1 MKRKTRRTVSVLV
14 TLLLLLLLP
23 VQAFAETYDLAGGDI
38 TVTADD
44 TGQYVSQPDKG
55 IIDEK
60 QNTETIINQTG
71 LATANT
77 VTINAEAGQTA
88 EVTLDGVNID
98 CSATGEAA
106 VSTTG
111 AGDVEIELDG
121 NNILQSGDDHAGL
134 EKNNDGTLTI
144 GDDNAVA
151 GSLEATGG
159 ENGAGIGGGYVGN
172 DASNITITG
181 GEIEA
186 NGGVSAAGIGG
197 GNSGDGSNIKITGGT
212 VTAQG
217 GSGGAGIGGGGG
229 GNGGNGS
236 DIEISGGSVKATGGV
251 RGAGIGGGG
260 DKNGSDIEISGGSVT
275 AQGGFHGAGI
285 GGGSDGDGSNITIS
299 GGSVAA
305 KGGRNAAGIGG
316 GNNKN
321 GNLDGIYKGNGS
333 NIKITGGSVTA
344 TGGDSVTNLT
354 GGGASIGGGGGGK
367 GSNFT
372 VSGDARIKTQGG
384 KRNPGKGACM
394 GNGGYWKNGQFVDG
408 EEVEPDTSGLTTGW
422 IEFYEPGADMDKD
435 APTNVITAPKPGPK
449 AAVDGTYKIGDKVVI
464 NGIEWIIVGIKGD
477 VLELAS
483 VKAFTEEQLKDLEV
497 LIKTLLTN
505 AQLEKLVADKTTG
518 ERVLLAD
525 ENIAKEY
532 FGGEAGHIVIRA
544 DKSILG

>member
-1 MKRKTRRTVSVLV
+1 MKRKTQRTVSVLV

-23 VQAFAETYDLAGGDI
+23 VQAFAETYDLSDGDI
-38 TVTADD
+38 TVTAKNDK
-44 TGQYVSQPDKG
+44 QYVTQVGGDTDKEQTT
-55 IIDEK
+55 D
-60 QNTETIINQTG
+60 TIIKQTG
-71 LATANT
+71 GVTDKT

-98 CSATGEAA
+98 CSATGKAA

-111 AGDVEIELDG
+111 VGDVEIELDG
-121 NNILQSGDDHAGL
+121 NNVLQSGDDHAGL
-134 EKNNDGTLTI
+134 EKKNAGTLTI
-144 GDDNAVA
+144 GDDNTVA

-186 NGGVSAAGIGG
+186 NGGQSAAGIGG
-197 GNSGDGSNIKITGGT
+197 GNGGDASNITIAGGT

-217 GSGGAGIGGGGG
+217 SSTGAGIGG

-236 DIEISGGSVKATGGV
+236 NIEISGGTVTATGGQSSAGIGGGFEGDGSNIEISGGTV
-251 RGAGIGGGG
+251 TAKGTNYGAGIGGGSRG
-260 DKNGSDIEISGGSVT
+260 NGSDIEISGGSVT
-275 AQGGFHGAGI
+275 AIGGIKGGAGIGGGNNGHNVPAPRLKGDGYNIKITGGTVVATGGQHGAGI
-285 GGGSDGDGSNITIS
+285 GGGWH
-299 GGSVAA
+299 
-305 KGGRNAAGIGG
+305 
-316 GNNKN
+316 
-321 GNLDGIYKGNGS
+321 
-333 NIKITGGSVTA
+333 
-344 TGGDSVTNLT
+344 
-354 GGGASIGGGGGGK
+354 GK

-372 VSGDARIKTQGG
+372 VSGDARVKTQGG
-384 KRNPGKGACM
+384 KGNYSDGKGACM
-394 GNGGYWKNGQFVDG
+394 GNGGYCEYRLNTCTDG
-408 EEVEPDTSGLTTGW
+408 EEVKPDTSGLTTGW
-422 IEFYEPGADMDKD
+422 IEFYEPDADMDKD
-435 APTNVITAPKPGPK
+435 APTSVITAPKPGPK
-449 AAVDGTYKIGDKVVI
+449 ATVDGTYKIGDKVVI
-464 NGIEWIIVGIKGD
+464 NGIEWIIVGIEGD

-483 VKAFTEEQLKDLEV
+483 AKAFTEEQLKDLEA

-505 AQLEKLVADKTTG
+505 AQLEKLIADKTTG

>member
-1 MKRKTRRTVSVLV
+1 MKRKTQRTVSVLV

-23 VQAFAETYDLAGGDI
+23 VQAFAETYDLKDGDI
-38 TVTADD
+38 TVTAKNDK
-44 TGQYVSQPDKG
+44 QYVTQAG
-55 IIDEK
+55 VIVDEE
-60 QNTETIINQTG
+60 QNTETIIKQTG
-71 LATANT
+71 GVTANT

-98 CSATGEAA
+98 CSATGKAA

-121 NNILQSGDDHAGL
+121 NNVLQSGDDHAGL
-134 EKNNDGTLTI
+134 EKKNAGTLTI
-144 GDDNAVA
+144 GDDNTVA

-236 DIEISGGSVKATGGV
+236 DIEISGGSV
-251 RGAGIGGGG
+251 
-260 DKNGSDIEISGGSVT
+260 T

-299 GGSVAA
+299 GGSVTA

-354 GGGASIGGGGGGK
+354 GGGAGIGGGGGGK
-367 GSNFT
+367 GSDFT

-394 GNGGYWKNGQFVDG
+394 GNGGYWENGQFVDG

-464 NGIEWIIVGIKGD
+464 NGIEWIIVGIEGD